1 MVVLPGIFAEQKDI
15 DNIPIKAAW
24 FIYINEST
32 REITGVLI
40 YINSSEDSDKDHT
53 IVKNITL
60 SSGNSSSNTDIDIER
75 NVQCSEEDISN
86 LTKTLI
92 QSNIGIVNTI
102 NNSFN
107 FPKEYSD
114 CIDGRARIAENNKVY
129 VQERDRF
136 KNESDLYQ
144 GLYKDEQESKDQ
156 VKTRLDTCNS
166 DLLTRN
172 TDYNTCTTDLEKI
185 KTKPSQYAMIS
196 IVITLI
202 AVNIYNKSREPKM
215 PETFQFGNR

>member
-1 MVVLPGIFAEQKDI
+1 MLPGIFAEQKDI

-24 FIYINEST
+24 FIYVNEST

-40 YINSSEDSDKDHT
+40 YINSSEDGDKDHT
-53 IVKNITL
+53 IIKNITL

-75 NVQCSEEDISN
+75 NVICAEEDISN
-86 LTKTLI
+86 LTKTLL

-144 GLYKDEQESKDQ
+144 GLYKDEQEAKDQ
-156 VKTRLDTCNS
+156 VKTRLDTCSS